1 MGARDPARAPIALGV
16 GLVAIRNTALLM
28 RVLEERRDL
37 DGAVL
42 LLRDAFDMLE
52 EDYEEERFFAAVRRA
67 YWEAG
72 EGSATR
78 TVAEAL
84 IRRLEF

>member
-1 MGARDPARAPIALGV
+1 MIPRHQAAAPLAADSPVHL
-16 GLVAIRNTALLM
+16 RLLQ
-28 RVLEERRDL
+28 RLEERRDL

-52 EDYEEERFFAAVRRA
+52 EDYEEERFFAAVRKA

-78 TVAEAL
+78 RVADAL
-84 IRRLEF
+84 IQKLEL